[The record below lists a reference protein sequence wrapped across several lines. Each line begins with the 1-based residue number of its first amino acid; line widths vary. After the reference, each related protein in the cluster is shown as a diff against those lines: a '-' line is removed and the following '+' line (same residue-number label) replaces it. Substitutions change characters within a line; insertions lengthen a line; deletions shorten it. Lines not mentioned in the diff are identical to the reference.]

1 MLKQTHWKSWKLSRM
16 KKRQE
21 KYPKYPKPQKGLAVV
36 HVLFHVDV
44 SEKDTK
50 TKRDGKMQ
58 NVKRMCGCV
67 CSSLPHA

>member
-21 KYPKYPKPQKGLAVV
+21 KYPKYPKPQKGLPVV

-44 SEKDTK
+44 NENDTETAK
-50 TKRDGKMQ
+50 YRMRRD
-58 NVKRMCGCV
+58 R
-67 CSSLPHA
+67 